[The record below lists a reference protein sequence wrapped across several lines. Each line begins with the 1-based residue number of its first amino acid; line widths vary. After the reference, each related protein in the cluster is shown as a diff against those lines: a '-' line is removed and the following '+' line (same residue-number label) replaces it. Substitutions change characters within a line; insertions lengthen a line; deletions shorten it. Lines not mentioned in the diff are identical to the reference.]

1 MKDRG
6 LKLLPTGLF
15 CLLLGCSQYQSK
27 PLTEQAVQQQL
38 ETPTAQQLSIQ
49 AAQIKHPLLK
59 PVAFNIQDGLSPDEA
74 AILAVLR
81 NPELRAARDRHGIA
95 NAQLLQ
101 AGLLPNPTF
110 SYNFAALS
118 GGLDQGKVTGLGLG
132 LGWEVTSLITKSNKL
147 TAAEAEQQAV
157 DLHIAWQEW
166 QIAQAAKS
174 AAYQLLVYSKQQ
186 LLLEE
191 MLQRLESNRV
201 QIQQAAVEGLVTEL
215 DRVAAISAKNGVD
228 VRLQAVMQQKNQQQ
242 QRLNRFNDQLS
253 DMLNLMV
260 NGLRAG
266 YSTMQ
271 AMEAVSKELPSP
283 ISDEFRRV
291 VQEMQIGIP
300 LETALENLLRRI
312 PSPDLDFVVTAINVQ
327 REVGGNLSEILD
339 TISFTIRERVRIK
352 GEVRTLTAQVRTS
365 GTVLSFIPFGLTLVL
380 WFLNPTYLMSFSDAG
395 PLCTSIIACVVIGLV
410 GSGYFV
416 MMRIADIEV

>member
-1 MKDRG
+1 MD
-6 LKLLPTGLF
+6 PN
-15 CLLLGCSQYQSK
+15 
-27 PLTEQAVQQQL
+27 
-38 ETPTAQQLSIQ
+38 
-49 AAQIKHPLLK
+49 QIII
-59 PVAFNIQDGLSPDEA
+59 FG
-74 AILAVLR
+74 
-81 NPELRAARDRHGIA
+81 GIA
-95 NAQLLQ
+95 IIILL
-101 AGLLPNPTF
+101 
-110 SYNFAALS
+110 
-118 GGLDQGKVTGLGLG
+118 
-132 LGWEVTSLITKSNKL
+132 I
-147 TAAEAEQQAV
+147 
-157 DLHIAWQEW
+157 I
-166 QIAQAAKS
+166 
-174 AAYQLLVYSKQQ
+174 
-186 LLLEE
+186 
-191 MLQRLESNRV
+191 
-201 QIQQAAVEGLVTEL
+201 GLVVSINSE
-215 DRVAAISAKNGVD
+215 RSMVE
-228 VRLQAVMQQKNQQQ
+228 
-242 QRLNRFNDQLS
+242 QRLNQYLEGNEMSEEDRRAQRSVLTEWVSKRVEKTSLGDRIARDLARADLKIKVGEYFALMFLSVVLVGFIAWLLGNRHPVSFLIGMVLGLFAPRFYIRRQQAQRLQKFNDQLS

-300 LETALENLLRRI
+300 IEAALENLLRRI

-380 WFLNPTYLMSFSDAG
+380 WFLNPEYLMSFNDAG
-395 PLCTSIIACVVIGLV
+395 PMCSAVIACVVIGLV